1 MATATIVDNIRKL
14 ESQRSH
20 NLPAPPPAYRIAAR
34 SFLRLPGVDVVWL
47 AVRESRDKTAVI
59 RSSEGAR
66 SAAGIGLRIEPAVGI
81 GGALLLAGKPWR
93 GELTRNAADCLS
105 IEETALLTKEGAK
118 QVMVVPLRSMGLRGE
133 TRTEGIAYAA
143 ARRRVAWTDKTL
155 QIARRVGERV
165 ARPVRDAQRISEVT
179 QRWDQ
184 MWAELVASGEAA
196 DRRLDHVARQIAA
209 DARAVLRSGIGI
221 VFRLDAASGALH
233 SLGQDGEVIPGEVV
247 PAVRRGQVL
256 PPGCGCAGRA
266 VALRKPFVAADY
278 GSGCIEVPPIMAEA
292 VAKLPTLTT
301 MSFPLLMGRDV
312 IGAVTVGRLKTTPL
326 VDYSSE
332 DVRAAEQ
339 LARVAAPLLARAQ
352 RVAEHARREQ
362 GASELSRL
370 AGSLAQS
377 LSVSAVCEQLARSVL
392 VLVRGT
398 SASIWNAHGEIMF
411 AEARRPG
418 ILRHPKDP
426 RLERL
431 LDQVARSRQASWTPD
446 LANDPRLALPAGV
459 NPSERSEA
467 RAVLVAPIRIREM
480 LLGLLGVS
488 GDTGRAFTDTDVEL
502 VQALADQ
509 AALGI
514 ANARA
519 YDELQVSNV
528 QVLRHEKL
536 VAMGRLT
543 SGLAHELRNPLQNVV
558 ALTSEL
564 VERSRGSLRKHPEF
578 VDFPEYLR
586 RAHGEAKRAADIV
599 DRLLDH
605 IRERTP
611 TFDTVDVRRVV
622 ADAVAIVAAA
632 AGDRGA
638 QIAVLSDDTPVLVRA
653 DAIMLRQVVLNLV
666 NNALDAVD
674 GSGAISVRTRT
685 ERNGIGAARA
695 VVSVSD
701 TGRGV
706 PAEHLPRMFDPFFT
720 TKDVGHGVGLGLA
733 ICQSFIEQ
741 HGGSIRADSAG
752 VGKGTT
758 VEFEL
763 PVDR

>member
-1 MATATIVDNIRKL
+1 MASATIVDNIRKL
-14 ESQRSH
+14 ESQRPH
-20 NLPAPPPAYRIAAR
+20 NPPTPPAAFRIAAR

-66 SAAGIGLRIEPAVGI
+66 SAVGLGLKIEPAVGV
-81 GGALLLAGKPWR
+81 GGALLLAGEPWR
-93 GELTRNAADCLS
+93 GELTRTGVDCLS

-118 QVMVVPLRSMGLRGE
+118 HVMVVPLRSMGLRGE

-431 LDQVARSRQASWTPD
+431 LDQVALSRQASWTPD
-446 LANDPRLALPAGV
+446 LANDPRLVFPAGV

-488 GDTGRAFTDTDVEL
+488 GDAGRAFTDTDVEL

-564 VERSRGSLRKHPEF
+564 VERSRGSLREHPEF

-611 TFDTVDVRRVV
+611 TFDRVDVRRVV

-632 AGDRGA
+632 AGDRGP
-638 QIAVLSDDTPVLVRA
+638 QIAVMSDDTPVLVRA

-674 GSGAISVRTRT
+674 GLGAIRVRTRT

>member
-1 MATATIVDNIRKL
+1 
-14 ESQRSH
+14 
-20 NLPAPPPAYRIAAR
+20 
-34 SFLRLPGVDVVWL
+34 
-47 AVRESRDKTAVI
+47 
-59 RSSEGAR
+59 
-66 SAAGIGLRIEPAVGI
+66 
-81 GGALLLAGKPWR
+81 
-93 GELTRNAADCLS
+93 
-105 IEETALLTKEGAK
+105 
-118 QVMVVPLRSMGLRGE
+118 
-133 TRTEGIAYAA
+133 
-143 ARRRVAWTDKTL
+143 
-155 QIARRVGERV
+155 
-165 ARPVRDAQRISEVT
+165 
-179 QRWDQ
+179 
-184 MWAELVASGEAA
+184 
-196 DRRLDHVARQIAA
+196 
-209 DARAVLRSGIGI
+209 
-221 VFRLDAASGALH
+221 
-233 SLGQDGEVIPGEVV
+233 
-247 PAVRRGQVL
+247 
-256 PPGCGCAGRA
+256 
-266 VALRKPFVAADY
+266 
-278 GSGCIEVPPIMAEA
+278 VPPIMAEA

-564 VERSRGSLRKHPEF
+564 VERSRGSLREHPEF

-638 QIAVLSDDTPVLVRA
+638 QIAVMSDGTPVLVRA

>member
-14 ESQRSH
+14 ESQGPH
-20 NLPAPPPAYRIAAR
+20 LPAPPSAFRIAAR

-81 GGALLLAGKPWR
+81 GGALLLAGEPWR

-165 ARPVRDAQRISEVT
+165 AQPVRDAQRISEVT

-326 VDYSSE
+326 VDYLSE
-332 DVRAAEQ
+332 DVRAAAQ

-352 RVAEHARREQ
+352 RAAEHARREQ

-418 ILRHPKDP
+418 ILRNPKDA

-431 LDQVARSRQASWTPD
+431 LDQVALSRQASWTPD
-446 LANDPRLALPAGV
+446 LANDPRLVLPAGV

-467 RAVLVAPIRIREM
+467 RAVLVAPIRIRET

-558 ALTSEL
+558 GLTSEL
-564 VERSRGSLRKHPEF
+564 VERSRGSLRAHPEF

-586 RAHGEAKRAADIV
+586 RAHGEAKRAAEIV

-622 ADAVAIVAAA
+622 ADAVAIVSAA
-632 AGDRGA
+632 AGDRKA
-638 QIAVLSDDTPVLVRA
+638 QIAVMSDDTPVLVRA

>member
-14 ESQRSH
+14 ESQRPH
-20 NLPAPPPAYRIAAR
+20 NPPTPPTAFRIAAR

-59 RSSEGAR
+59 RSCEGAR
-66 SAAGIGLRIEPAVGI
+66 SAAGLGLKIEPAVGV
-81 GGALLLAGKPWR
+81 GGALLLAGEPWR
-93 GELTRNAADCLS
+93 GELTRNGADCLS

-196 DRRLDHVARQIAA
+196 DRRLDHVARQIAS

-431 LDQVARSRQASWTPD
+431 LDQVALSRQASWTPD
-446 LANDPRLALPAGV
+446 LANDPRLVLPAGV

-564 VERSRGSLRKHPEF
+564 VERSRGSLREHPEF

-611 TFDTVDVRRVV
+611 TFDRVDVRRVV

-632 AGDRGA
+632 AGDRGP
-638 QIAVLSDDTPVLVRA
+638 QIAVMSDDTPVLVRA

-674 GSGAISVRTRT
+674 GPGEIRVRTRT